1 MTLDLKTRE
10 EITQSHIHEQ
20 LHAII
25 IGGSITGLSAAIAL
39 QRAGHR
45 TTVLEKDATIDVEFD
60 SGCRIAPNLYKILRE
75 WNLETELKKV
85 SSRPETINLLSYD
98 SGSYLGSIAWDQ
110 EILKETNGEFSLIS
124 YSALRALLYREAIS
138 QGACVRFNAKVLA
151 LECHAN
157 SPSVTLQSGDVVS
170 ADLLIGADGVNGIT
184 REYITTHGPP
194 PDAQHISKKEVTY
207 EGTGNASAR
216 IKNPKVEM
224 FNMSIPKESILNDP
238 QLAYLLDRRENDIFV
253 WLGHEHSAV
262 GFPNGQSNDFSL
274 CVYRLE
280 SMQGD
285 LWSSLHG
292 AEPSLLRLSQ
302 LASRTSPK
310 PVFAPLAHEDVLDTW
325 TDGRLVVIG
334 EAAHPLPPGS
344 VQSCALSVEDGV
356 VLAKLLSPRSS
367 SSQYP
372 SPAHLRPYIPTLLAA
387 FQSVRYP
394 HCASVQTRE
403 VGIIH
408 YMTMPGASGAERD
421 VREQGMRARRDMM
434 EITVVQVPL
443 EIVDCFPTDFDHNS
457 LDRGPP
463 ANEGGQTLYDL
474 ATACDSSLGMNM
486 GGSMDLLSYWV
497 EIAEVFGYE
506 AEDEA
511 EEWWV
516 TWGRYQITGGTEVF
530 VTEIVDDWSVCD
542 DSEILTY

>member
-1 MTLDLKTRE
+1 
-10 EITQSHIHEQ
+10 

-45 TTVLEKDATIDVEFD
+45 TTVLEKDATIDEFD

-110 EILKETNGEFSLIS
+110 EILKETNGEFGLIS

-151 LECHAN
+151 LECHSN

-194 PDAQHISKKEVTY
+194 PDSAQHISKKE
-207 EGTGNASAR
+207 GTRCDS
-216 IKNPKVEM
+216 
-224 FNMSIPKESILNDP
+224 MSIPKESILNDP

-253 WLGHEHSAV
+253 WVGHEHSAV
-262 GFPNGQSNDFSL
+262 GFPNGQSDDFSL
-274 CVYRLE
+274 SVYQLE

-292 AEPSLLRLSQ
+292 AEPRLSQ

-344 VQSCALSVEDGV
+344 VQSCALSVEDGL
-356 VLAKLLSPRSS
+356 VLAKLLSPPRSS
-367 SSQYP
+367 SCQYP

-443 EIVDCFPTDFDHNS
+443 EIVDS
-457 LDRGPP
+457 
-463 ANEGGQTLYDL
+463 
-474 ATACDSSLGMNM
+474 CDSNLGMNM

-516 TWGRYQITGGTEVF
+516 TWGLKVPDHWWDRGF
-530 VTEIVDDWSVCD
+530 RD
-542 DSEILTY
+542 

>member
-1 MTLDLKTRE
+1 
-10 EITQSHIHEQ
+10 
-20 LHAII
+20 II

-39 QRAGHR
+39 QHAGHR
-45 TTVLEKDATIDVEFD
+45 TTVLEKDATIDAEFD

-110 EILKETNGEFSLIS
+110 EILKETNGEFGLIS
-124 YSALRALLYREAIS
+124 YSALRTLLYREAIS

-184 REYITTHGPP
+184 R
-194 PDAQHISKKEVTY
+194 DISLFLSLPIMNWLTY
-207 EGTGNASAR
+207 KGIRCDS
-216 IKNPKVEM
+216 
-224 FNMSIPKESILNDP
+224 MSIPKESILNDP

-262 GFPNGQSNDFSL
+262 GFPNGQSDDFSL
-274 CVYRLE
+274 CVYQLE

-292 AEPSLLRLSQ
+292 AEPRYAHIIPHLYHMDSESILSSLLRLSQ

-367 SSQYP
+367 SRQYP

-421 VREQGMRARRDMM
+421 AREQGMRARRDIM
-434 EITVVQVPL
+434 EIT
-443 EIVDCFPTDFDHNS
+443 
-457 LDRGPP
+457 
-463 ANEGGQTLYDL
+463 TLYNL
-474 ATACDSSLGMNM
+474 ATACDSRSLGMNM

>member
-110 EILKETNGEFSLIS
+110 EILKETNGEFGLIS

-151 LECHAN
+151 LECHSN

-194 PDAQHISKKEVTY
+194 PNAQHISKQEVIY

-216 IKNPKVEM
+216 IKNPKV
-224 FNMSIPKESILNDP
+224 NMSIPKESILNDP

-253 WLGHEHSAV
+253 WVGHEHSAV
-262 GFPNGQSNDFSL
+262 GFPNGQSDDFSL
-274 CVYRLE
+274 SVYQLE

-356 VLAKLLSPRSS
+356 VLAKLLSPPRSS
-367 SSQYP
+367 SCQYP

-474 ATACDSSLGMNM
+474 ATACDSNLGMNM